1 MENDFKTAVVQ
12 TSEIANAY
20 KSGIQAIKGNERA
33 KFSFSDNRKI
43 KGSVDIDSALKS
55 KYPEQNRWD
64 YAIGYGDVVV
74 YAEVHP
80 CATSEVSI
88 VINKRDWLIQ
98 WLKGKPIDKLGKSL
112 YWVATQGV
120 AIKDA
125 KKKKE
130 LSMKGIKV
138 CSKLEL

>member
-1 MENDFKTAVVQ
+1 MGNDFKTAVEHI
-12 TSEIANAY
+12 SDIASAY
-20 KSGIQAIKGNERA
+20 KSGIQAIKGNERP
-33 KFSFSDNRKI
+33 KFSFPDSHCI
-43 KGSVDIDSALKS
+43 KGSVDIDNALKS

-64 YAIGYGDVVV
+64 YAIGYGDLVV

-80 CATSEVSI
+80 CSTSEVSTI
-88 VINKRDWLIQ
+88 INKRDWLLG
-98 WLKGKPIDKLGKSL
+98 WLKDTALNKFDKSL